1 MLSFLL
7 YTVVALL
14 ANACL
19 ARILFISIQQGQ
31 WLDQLLNWQKRLQKW
46 DLQGKTFLVKAGGYC
61 ALCFCHLV
69 SVIGFWSYFLFCKTV
84 LNAWL
89 TEAINNFFVSGAINF
104 IWFLVYISLGTN
116 LALLF
121 ITKPAGHDPS

>member
-89 TEAINNFFVSGAINF
+89 TEAINNFF
-104 IWFLVYISLGTN
+104 
-116 LALLF
+116 
-121 ITKPAGHDPS
+121 